1 MAIVLV
7 MSQGRRYDGLPTEG
21 DFQMM
26 QFEKYAVLLS
36 TQSPLD
42 ADNRNAKALPFMSLI
57 ENPYTLTRRRTFV
70 ACVAAFYGLVVDAV
84 GDTSRFRQSSG

>member
-1 MAIVLV
+1 MSKVQNIFTSMINDGRSSVIVAKEGKVEIDEHGDRFLV

-36 TQSPLD
+36 TQS
-42 ADNRNAKALPFMSLI
+42 A
-57 ENPYTLTRRRTFV
+57 
-70 ACVAAFYGLVVDAV
+70 VDANN
-84 GDTSRFRQSSG
+84 